1 VKVYRVARWCIL
13 AGVFLAVLLMLR
25 TPAPIAR
32 PMDPDALA
40 EHGKS
45 FQQKITALAAADAG
59 GQTGV
64 EVRLTADEVTAG
76 MSESG
81 TTPAAEDGRKAKA
94 VPYQVRFE
102 DDVVRGQFTTAVKG
116 REVWVTIAGHVG
128 ARDGYVTF
136 TPTAFR
142 IGNLPIPVSLVSGG
156 LQQRLLEQREKL
168 KLPEFVSDVRVKGG
182 KLVVRER

>member
-13 AGVFLAVLLMLR
+13 AGVLLAVLLMLR

-32 PMDPDALA
+32 PMDPEALA
-40 EHGKS
+40 AHAKS
-45 FQQKITALAAADAG
+45 YQQKITALAAADAG
-59 GQTGV
+59 GQAGV

-76 MSESG
+76 MSEPS
-81 TTPAAEDGRKAKA
+81 TTPPAEDNRTTKAA
-94 VPYQVRFE
+94 PYQVRFE
-102 DDVVRGQFTTAVKG
+102 NDVVEGQFTTSIWG
-116 REVWVTIAGHVG
+116 REVWVTIAGHVS

-142 IGNLPIPVSLVSGG
+142 IGRLPIPVSLVSGR

-168 KLPEFVSDVRVKGG
+168 KLPDFVSDVRVERGE
-182 KLVVRER
+182 LVVREK